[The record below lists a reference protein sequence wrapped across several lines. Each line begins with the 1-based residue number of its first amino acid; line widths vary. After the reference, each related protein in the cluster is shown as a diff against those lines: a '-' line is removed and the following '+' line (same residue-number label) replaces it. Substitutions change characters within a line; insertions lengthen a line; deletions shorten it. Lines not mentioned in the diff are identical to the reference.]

1 MVTVGMYYDV
11 LPGQGTAFQDKFEAV
26 VTALRAAGGHQS
38 SFLYQRVDD
47 PDSYAIISE
56 WDDAEAFYGFIRSD
70 AFREVT
76 GLGPLAGAP
85 PCPQTQDLSPLRRHR
100 PPGVT
105 PRPAWSRC
113 LFATI
118 VTALDP

>member
-11 LPGQGTAFQDKFEAV
+11 LAGQGATFQAKFETV
-26 VTALRAAGGHQS
+26 VEALRGATGHKS

-56 WDDAEAFYGFIRSD
+56 WDDTDAFLGFIRSE

-76 GLGPLAGAP
+76 AWGRANVLKNAP
-85 PCPQTQDLSPLRRHR
+85 RHKIYPRSEEIGR
-100 PPGVT
+100 PT
-105 PRPAWSRC
+105 
-113 LFATI
+113 
-118 VTALDP
+118 

>member
-11 LPGQGTAFQDKFEAV
+11 IPGQGPTFQEKFGKVIE
-26 VTALRAAGGHQS
+26 ALRAGEGHKS

-56 WDDAEAFYGFIRSD
+56 WDDADAFYRFIRSD

-76 GLGPLAGAP
+76 AWGRAQILKNAP
-85 PCPQTQDLSPLRRHR
+85 RHKIYPR
-100 PPGVT
+100 SEDVG
-105 PRPAWSRC
+105 RPA
-113 LFATI
+113 
-118 VTALDP
+118 